1 MVLSTVFAGG
11 TVSASESAEE
21 PFSFRHTFESDD
33 YIAGDGKVVKGEKHV
48 FSYWGF
54 SDAVIDKTKG
64 HGDSRSV
71 KLTSNGTYWGIHFN
85 SIPELKNKDLTGKK
99 FKIGFSIAS
108 NQTVNEKLK
117 VTMDYD
123 GGSVALPDF
132 TTSVNNEAFSG
143 YYQAE
148 VVIPTTGS
156 SETME
161 LSIQA
166 AGTSEKGKIYWID
179 SVSIVEMKTDE
190 LMNFDFEG
198 GWNSEPAADN
208 PSNIML
214 KENPFNPDLKTS
226 LYVKGNNTLY
236 YHFKQ
241 LTKDAKVGDIYMVSY
256 NIAPSAE
263 NTGTLKLKWY
273 AYGTSFGSG
282 VQVSYIEIPAG
293 SKSQNVCFPLTVTAK
308 GTGAEIAS
316 LTEGNTAYYID
327 NFKVEKLSR
336 ASIDNPSGTYMG
348 FENDENLYCTK
359 ISDTRYDVTDSG
371 YRGRMILFNCTASI
385 GTYGGAA
392 TGYNSLRYAAKS
404 NANAY
409 LRSYELANQSL
420 ADKKIIVSMRLKADE
435 GASKIKGQI
444 YATNGSTIGQSFY
457 FTPGADGFDYCSA
470 TVSVDNSELSLKELE
485 LSGFTSGKNYYF
497 DDISIR
503 LADGTVLFD
512 VNYDDKD
519 QTIISDYKDKA
530 AKAETGDEHKNAC
543 LLWSEANGANAI
555 YIKANPNGSGQ
566 HTLEKGAVYEF
577 SADFKAADP
586 NNAEEIQLEFCKAYW
601 GDGPYAAHL
610 SKGSSIIKI
619 QPDNNDWKTAK
630 IYFKSACDWT
640 VSGVDIYAR
649 VSGKGENKVYIDN
662 LFCKKVKEVKQDLS
676 GSFEIGNIT
685 KSDFQNIAKGDKL
698 FVNIDMVSVPQGK
711 PDAKLIAAVAVYD
724 GEKLVAIDAA
734 DVSVDYKDVANNIRA
749 EVAVPNAEPL
759 EGYNAKAFIW
769 NGTTLAPVTIN

>member
-1 MVLSTVFAGG
+1 MVLNTVFAGG
-11 TVSASESAEE
+11 TVLASESAEE

-33 YIAGDGKVVKGEKHV
+33 YIAGDGKVLKGEEHV

-71 KLTSNGTYWGIHFN
+71 KLTSNSSWWGIHFN

-132 TTSVNNEAFSG
+132 TTRKNDEAFSG

-166 AGTSEKGKIYWID
+166 AGTSESGKIYWID

-273 AYGTSFGSG
+273 AYGTSFGSD

-327 NFKVEKLSR
+327 NFKVEKLSK
-336 ASIDNPSGTYMG
+336 ASLDNPSGTFMS
-348 FENDENLYCTK
+348 FESDEGLSVYKSTNAD
-359 ISDTRYDVTDSG
+359 IATDSG
-371 YRGRMILFNCTASI
+371 YRGRINMYNGDASI

-392 TGYNSLRYAAKS
+392 TGYNSLKYAAKS
-404 NANAY
+404 NANVY
-409 LRSYELANQSL
+409 VRSYELANQSL
-420 ADKKIIVSMRLKADE
+420 ADKKIIVSMKLKADE
-435 GASKIKGQI
+435 GASKIKGQLCT
-444 YATNGSTIGQSFY
+444 AGGSPIGQPFY
-457 FTPGADGFDYCSA
+457 FTPGTDGFNYCSA
-470 TVSVDNSELSLKELE
+470 TVSVDNPELLLWEIYLSE
-485 LSGFTSGKNYYF
+485 FTNGKNYYF

-530 AKAETGDEHKNAC
+530 AKANTGDEHENAC

-619 QPDNNDWKTAK
+619 QPGDNDWKTAK

-676 GSFEIGNIT
+676 GSFEIGNII
-685 KSDFQNIAKGDKL
+685 KSDFQNVAKGDKL

-711 PDAKLIAAVAVYD
+711 SDAKLIVAVAVYD